1 MSDHS
6 ECVAEFESV
15 WLADRAVGVLAEAGI
30 EAVVD
35 NRLLAET
42 HDPHLTPSFVGVQ
55 VLVLGDDA
63 ERARGLLREQ
73 PEPRAQ
79 PLEDGKLRCLS
90 CGQEMAEEQDTCP
103 ACGWSYLKGAAPA
116 GG

>member
-6 ECVAEFESV
+6 ECVAEFDSV
-15 WLADRAVGVLAEAGI
+15 WLADRAVAVLAEAGI

-42 HDPHLTPSFVGVQ
+42 HDPHLTPAFDGVR
-55 VLVLGDDA
+55 VLVLEPDA
-63 ERARGLLREQ
+63 ERARAVLRER
-73 PEPRAQ
+73 PEPQ
-79 PLEDGKLRCLS
+79 PPLGGGRVRCLS

-103 ACGWSYLKGAAPA
+103 ACGWSYLEGAAPA
-116 GG
+116 GGG